1 MRKVWTNSSLRKFNG
16 HHHDVLAIT
25 EYLCHIWSRIFSV
38 CRSQNPFNLSLFMT
52 YFYVLS
58 INHKTGATSIRT
70 TWLNGSSPFSR
81 AFMFAYSVL
90 CVVFCG
96 PLSCCSF
103 SAGNCIVCS
112 TINCFSL
119 PVSIVKVLNRH
130 PMRETNEVLTSTQDW
145 TTTDRIK

>member
-1 MRKVWTNSSLRKFNG
+1 MKLLSKWLRKVWTNSSLRKFNG

-52 YFYVLS
+52 YFYVFS

-90 CVVFCG
+90 FASYFVVHCRVVLFLLAIVLFVLRLTAFHY
-96 PLSCCSF
+96 PL
-103 SAGNCIVCS
+103 
-112 TINCFSL
+112 
-119 PVSIVKVLNRH
+119 VSSKFWTATQWGR
-130 PMRETNEVLTSTQDW
+130 LT
-145 TTTDRIK
+145 RY